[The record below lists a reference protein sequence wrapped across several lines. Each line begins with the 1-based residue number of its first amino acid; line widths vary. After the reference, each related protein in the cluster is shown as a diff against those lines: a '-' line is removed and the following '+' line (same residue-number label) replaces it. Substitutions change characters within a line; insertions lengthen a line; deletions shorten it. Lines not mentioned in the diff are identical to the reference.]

1 MCNTEQSRTKVLRA
15 EDVLAKLNSGGY
27 TVRGKSLTL
36 KTAHLLLIFKDAD
49 KTGDLDVVEWFKLEH
64 YVAVVRREYVESYES
79 SNPTSDTQTQMKKAL
94 AAHDFDLDEETFK
107 FLWLEYRSQGGIEY
121 NDYVAALTRLHILK
135 DRFQAHLLNLPCDCR
150 VARFSFKQF
159 MKSAII

>member
-1 MCNTEQSRTKVLRA
+1 MLRA

-36 KTAHLLLIFKDAD
+36 KTAHLLLIFMDAD
-49 KTGDLDVVEWFKLEH
+49 KSGDLDVVELFKLEH

-79 SNPTSDTQTQMKKAL
+79 SNPPSVTQTQMKRAL
-94 AAHDFDLDEETFK
+94 AAHDFDLDEETLK

-121 NDYVAALTRLHILK
+121 NNYVAALTRLHILK
-135 DRFQAHLLNLPCDCR
+135 DRFQAHLLNLPCDCQ